1 MSALDEQIVRPTLA
15 ETSPLIG
22 LLSSHVAAG
31 GGALRR
37 VVSDA
42 LLSTDAI
49 DAADVASLVDGDA
62 PQLGRW
68 MATWTSGLGNM
79 LRASAA
85 AALVEEDEEEVT
97 LFDANDATALG
108 LFAAIVGPCFRA
120 AVDGLPSADE
130 PLCDLMTSNVN
141 EDVELEDTTFE
152 RWRRF

>member
-1 MSALDEQIVRPTLA
+1 MRPTLA

-68 MATWTSGLGNM
+68 MATWTNGLGNM

-85 AALVEEDEEEVT
+85 DALVEEDEEEVT
-97 LFDANDATALG
+97 PFDANDATALG
-108 LFAAIVGPCFRA
+108 LFAAIVGPCLERQLRA
-120 AVDGLPSADE
+120 P
-130 PLCDLMTSNVN
+130 PPRTSRCA
-141 EDVELEDTTFE
+141 T
-152 RWRRF
+152 